1 MESQRIE
8 RDSIN
13 PRKEKLM
20 DDPLT
25 PSKAAFYSAVIPG
38 LGQAYTRRSWMV
50 PIIYGGLAAS
60 AYYYDYNKKEPDKSY
75 DTVFVYCQACN
86 ERIDVPV
93 VHKDA
98 TNNHYQLVS
107 VPVDLELSV
116 KLDNYKAYCNNC
128 GNTNIIERKRQVPH
142 FEVFTVKLDCS
153 NMNTG
158 MDSWYE
164 NNSSKNGDGHPRKF

>member
-1 MESQRIE
+1 MS
-8 RDSIN
+8 DSDC
-13 PRKEKLM
+13 P
-20 DDPLT
+20 
-25 PSKAAFYSAVIPG
+25 Y
-38 LGQAYTRRSWMV
+38 
-50 PIIYGGLAAS
+50 
-60 AYYYDYNKKEPDKSY
+60 KKEPDKSY

-107 VPVDLELSV
+107 VPVDLKLSV